1 MNEQEMIETLRAEF
15 GHVERVDPDGK
26 GYRDLVAF
34 LDRQSQ
40 NTLKM
45 LVDAKIPW
53 VSKLALNRWRQGRQ
67 S

>member
-40 NTLKM
+40 DTLET
-45 LVDAKIPW
+45 LVNARIKW
-53 VSKLALNRWRQGRQ
+53 VSSLALNRWRQGRQ